1 MKIVGIY
8 LQRQHLQLDEFRF
21 YKMIR
26 IAELSHVP
34 GVMLCHLKYKCD
46 FLLNIHTNIVPGNN
60 AGNRI
65 NSYMKICVIRIDH
78 VSIIVL
84 DFNELKQEPCVCTVE
99 ATPCDINNGRA
110 SCRERLS
117 QHVKIKVGAE

>member
-1 MKIVGIY
+1 
-8 LQRQHLQLDEFRF
+8 
-21 YKMIR
+21 
-26 IAELSHVP
+26 
-34 GVMLCHLKYKCD
+34 MLCHLKYKCD

-84 DFNELKQEPCVCTVE
+84 GFNELKQEPCVCTVE
-99 ATPCDINNGRA
+99 GTQCAIIYVIAAISEIAR
-110 SCRERLS
+110 
-117 QHVKIKVGAE
+117 VKQGNAGIIFQRSEEHTSALQ

>member
-1 MKIVGIY
+1 
-8 LQRQHLQLDEFRF
+8 
-21 YKMIR
+21 MIR

-84 DFNELKQEPCVCTVE
+84 GFNELKQEHCVCTVE
-99 ATPCDINNGRA
+99 GTQCAIIYVIAAITEIGRA
-110 SCRERLS
+110 SGREREC
-117 QHVKIKVGAE
+117 QYV